1 MADESIVNRL
11 APPGTVVPVL
21 VYDEVGAASEWL
33 CEAFG
38 LAERFRQMDGDGV
51 VVAVQLVIGEGAVM
65 LTPARVGQGF
75 ESPDDAILRQ
85 PRSGEICHKLSVR
98 VSDVDG
104 HHDRT
109 VAVGAT
115 VLNAPTTYP
124 FGERQYTA
132 EDLAGHRWTFTE
144 SVADVAPD
152 EVGAVV
158 GAGYS

>member
-1 MADESIVNRL
+1 MADEPLINRL

-21 VYDEVGAASEWL
+21 VYDEVGAAAEWL
-33 CEAFG
+33 CAKFG
-38 LAERFRQMDGDGV
+38 LAERFRQKDGDGV
-51 VVAVQLVIGEGAVM
+51 VVVAQLVIGDGAVM

-75 ESPDDAILRQ
+75 ASPDDAILRQ
-85 PRSGEICHKLSVR
+85 PRTGEICHKLSVR

-109 VAVGAT
+109 VAAGAT

-124 FGERQYTA
+124 FGERQYTV
-132 EDLAGHRWTFTE
+132 EDLAGHRWTFTQ

-152 EVGAVV
+152 QVGALI
-158 GAGYS
+158 GPGYR